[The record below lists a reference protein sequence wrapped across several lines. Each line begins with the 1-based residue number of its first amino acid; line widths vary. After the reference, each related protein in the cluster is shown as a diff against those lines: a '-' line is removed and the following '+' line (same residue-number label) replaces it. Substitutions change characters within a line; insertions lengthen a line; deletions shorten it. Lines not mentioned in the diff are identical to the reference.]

1 MIMRI
6 SESWMRLWRNRLA
19 ISGLALVL
27 GLCAAALL
35 AHWLAPYDPDF
46 IDLKQVL
53 MPPSPAHL
61 LGTDT
66 LGRDVLSRIIF
77 GARVSLLVGFVAVGI
92 ATLIGVLVG
101 ALAGYYGG
109 VLDQILMRLVDL
121 MLCFPT
127 IFLILAVIA
136 VLGPSIW
143 NIMAVIGLTSWMGV
157 ARLVRAEFLSLRE
170 REFVVAARAL
180 GASDARLI
188 WRHLLPNALTPVMV
202 SATLGVAGAILVES
216 SLSFLG
222 LGVQPPTPSWGNML
236 TMGKDNIEI
245 AWWLS
250 VFPGLAILVTVMSY
264 NLLGEGIREAIDP
277 RVRDWFPGAPDLF
290 TNPLNN
296 PLLRVTPSLAAE
308 EFGPPGASCRKI
320 RHQSRNIRG
329 YYLTSREQ

>member
-6 SESWMRLWRNRLA
+6 SEFWVRLWRNRLA

-27 GLCAAALL
+27 GLFAVALL
-35 AHWLAPYDPDF
+35 ARWLAPYDPDF

-92 ATLIGVLVG
+92 ATLIGLLVG

-143 NIMAVIGLTSWMGV
+143 NIMAVIGLTGWMGV

-277 RVRDWFPGAPDLF
+277 RLRD
-290 TNPLNN
+290 
-296 PLLRVTPSLAAE
+296 
-308 EFGPPGASCRKI
+308 
-320 RHQSRNIRG
+320 
-329 YYLTSREQ
+329 